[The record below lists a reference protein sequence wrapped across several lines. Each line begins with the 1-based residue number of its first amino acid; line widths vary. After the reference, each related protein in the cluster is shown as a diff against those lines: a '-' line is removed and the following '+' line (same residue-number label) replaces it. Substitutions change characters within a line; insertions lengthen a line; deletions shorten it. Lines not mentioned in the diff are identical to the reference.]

1 MADMKAELASAT
13 VMADIKAELASSATA
28 MADMKAELAEAKR
41 QLQQQETQHAKHLK
55 VSSTAAEVRQGQW
68 QGTCFVL

>member
-1 MADMKAELASAT
+1 MANMKAELAR
-13 VMADIKAELASSATA
+13 SATA

-41 QLQQQETQHAKHLK
+41 LLQQQETQHAKHLK

-68 QGTCFVL
+68 QGTCFML